1 MQRNRQKRQP
11 STAQPQTKRNNEGKS
26 ERTTRAAQPTA
37 EEETHNVQRQSQR
50 IHFGENNRSEG
61 AEGEKANAPRID
73 THETGATPAR
83 KITCAKTR
91 GSKMQASRCAKQNE
105 EPREMRRAG
114 KSTQPP
120 AGCNGAQKSCNHV
133 LTGSRCPTPIT
144 VTHLRTYGQ
153 AFDVTRLY
161 IAMWMSKTKDR
172 ESKHRQ
178 RTQQSTTRQSQAG
191 KMRDEKEA

>member
-1 MQRNRQKRQP
+1 
-11 STAQPQTKRNNEGKS
+11 
-26 ERTTRAAQPTA
+26 
-37 EEETHNVQRQSQR
+37 
-50 IHFGENNRSEG
+50 
-61 AEGEKANAPRID
+61 
-73 THETGATPAR
+73 
-83 KITCAKTR
+83 
-91 GSKMQASRCAKQNE
+91 
-105 EPREMRRAG
+105 MRRAG

-178 RTQQSTTRQSQAG
+178 RTQQALPDRVKLAKCATKKRHDQTAHCKAAESNNAERGASAHEPSRAFTRIKPA
-191 KMRDEKEA
+191 REC